1 MAQENNGSY
10 SHSRSDTPTLIINED
25 QDETMKQLEQVTIL
39 DVPEM
44 SQEVICEYV
53 HESLLTKDG
62 TIFNFINSSCP
73 GASSSIGGLRCNLK
87 DATKIPAYIDRNRN
101 KIKLHAIKA
110 LDRHIRESRC
120 AIGAMEDL
128 TVDDYGLTFALA
140 SVTHEGA
147 NLNPYKRHEGPLWYC
162 MYPNLCES
170 TVLKVECWDEGS
182 SADRAFII
190 NTYIHLLPAIQRRNK
205 IIEKAQY
212 VISLGLQP
220 KKDEVERKKPKLSP
234 STSYDRPSTSYD
246 KTSTMTYGQRKD
258 AEHKALQE
266 KYASLQE
273 TVSKLERERL
283 PNPPLPPTKGV
294 VWPPKNV
301 NEPDMPD
308 DLWTLVT
315 RKQKIVKKKKWEW
328 LIILHL

>member
-1 MAQENNGSY
+1 MANENNGSY
-10 SHSRSDTPTLIINED
+10 SRSHSRSDSPTMVINED
-25 QDETMKQLEQVTIL
+25 PDETMKQLLPLEQVRLL

-44 SQEVICEYV
+44 SHEVICEYV
-53 HESLLTKDG
+53 DKSLLTKTG

-73 GASSSIGGLRCNLK
+73 GASSVIGGLRCNLK
-87 DATKIPAYIDRNRN
+87 DPRKIPLYIERNRN

-110 LDRHIRESRC
+110 LERHLRESRC

-140 SVTHEGA
+140 SITHEGVE
-147 NLNPYKRHEGPLWYC
+147 LNPYKRHEGPLWFC
-162 MYPNLCES
+162 MYPNLCQA
-170 TVLKVECWDEGS
+170 TCLQIECWDDGAES
-182 SADRAFII
+182 DSAYII

-234 STSYDRPSTSYD
+234 TPSTS
-246 KTSTMTYGQRKD
+246 KASTLTYGQRKD

-273 TVSKLERERL
+273 TVNKMERERL
-283 PNPPLPPTKGV
+283 PNPPLPPTRGV
-294 VWPPKNV
+294 VWPPQMP

-308 DLWTLVT
+308 DL
-315 RKQKIVKKKKWEW
+315 
-328 LIILHL
+328 